1 MSKIEKHLKLSLE
14 DALIKYLPKG
24 EGEGERLIEKIS
36 DLVIKTMVDQGHIVK
51 GDRMGSIH
59 VVLLVPKSD
68 ITHVH
73 KKLIECSLE
82 IQGYNYLK
90 ENI

>member
-1 MSKIEKHLKLSLE
+1 
-14 DALIKYLPKG
+14 
-24 EGEGERLIEKIS
+24 
-36 DLVIKTMVDQGHIVK
+36 MVDQGHIVK
-51 GDRMGSIH
+51 GDWMGSIH